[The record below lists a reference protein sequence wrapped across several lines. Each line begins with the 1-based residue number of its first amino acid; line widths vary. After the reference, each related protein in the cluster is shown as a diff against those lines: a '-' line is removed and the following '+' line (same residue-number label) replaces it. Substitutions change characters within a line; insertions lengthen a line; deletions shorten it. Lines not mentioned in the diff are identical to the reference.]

1 MTNCPPLITTVPR
14 ASADAWLSST
24 RPTGRVRLRTTKK
37 RWYVLQTR
45 SRHEKVVARTLHAA
59 GIEHYLPLIE
69 QVKYHGH
76 RKRVVSKPMFSTYLF
91 LRGSVD
97 ATYFALSTRRV
108 AKVIPVSDQARLVHE
123 LSQIRQVV
131 DLGGELDLYEYLTR
145 GRHVRVTAGPFRD
158 IEGIVEDR
166 PRPSR
171 LVLQVEALGRAMSL
185 EIDASILEPAD

>member
-14 ASADAWLSST
+14 ASTSACLASPQPNGRRRSP
-24 RPTGRVRLRTTKK
+24 PTNTH
-37 RWYVLQTR
+37 WYVLKTR
-45 SRHEKVVARTLHAA
+45 SRQEKAVARTLHAA
-59 GIEHYLPLIE
+59 GIEHYLPLVE

-91 LRGSVD
+91 LSGSID
-97 ATYFALSTRRV
+97 ATYFAMSTRRV
-108 AKVIPVSDQARLVHE
+108 AKVIPVPDQARLVHE
-123 LSQIRQVV
+123 LKQIRQVV

-166 PRPSR
+166 PRPDR

-185 EIDASILEPAD
+185 EIDASILEPVD

>member
-1 MTNCPPLITTVPR
+1 MTNCPPLISTVPR
-14 ASADAWLSST
+14 ASADAWLSPT
-24 RPTGRVRLRTTKK
+24 RPNGGVRSRTTKK

-45 SRHEKVVARTLHAA
+45 SRHEKVVARALHAA
-59 GIEHYLPLIE
+59 GVEHYLPLIE

-185 EIDASILEPAD
+185 EIDASILEPVD